1 MTATLLF
8 FLGLVLVI
16 VAAELVVRAGTRLA
30 AMLRV
35 SPTVIGLTVVTLGT
49 TSPELAVGI
58 TAAVEGRG
66 ELAVG
71 NIAGTN
77 ILNLFFILG
86 LSALIRPLP
95 LQLLSIKLDLPVMVA
110 AALALI
116 AMSLDGLLGRLDGAL
131 LLSAAVVYTAVLV
144 RVSRR
149 ESARVRQEFSE
160 EYGPA
165 AVEARS
171 GPAQGA
177 RNGVLLVAG
186 LAITVAGADLMVSGA
201 GDIARALGV
210 SDAVIGLT
218 IVAIGTSAPE
228 LATMLVSTLRNQ
240 RDIAVGNLLGSS
252 IYNILFI
259 LGATAV
265 ASSVPLNLGSDMLWI
280 DLPLAAAAAL
290 LCVPVFASGRR
301 IARAEGGLFVASYL
315 IYLGSLVLFRT

>member
-1 MTATLLF
+1 MPATLLF
-8 FLGLVLVI
+8 LLGLVLV
-16 VAAELVVRAGTRLA
+16 VTGAELVVRAGGRLA
-30 AMLRV
+30 AMLRI
-35 SPTVIGLTVVTLGT
+35 SPMVIGLTVVTLGT

-58 TAAVEGRG
+58 TAAAQGRG

-77 ILNLFFILG
+77 LLNLFFILG

-116 AMSLDGLLGRLDGAL
+116 VLSWDGLLSRMDGFL
-131 LLSAAVVYTAVLV
+131 LLSGAAIYTAVLV
-144 RVSRR
+144 RLSRR
-149 ESARVRQEFSE
+149 ESLRVRRQFSQEF
-160 EYGPA
+160 GTGAMQRGDRAQP
-165 AVEARS
+165 VRS
-171 GPAQGA
+171 A
-177 RNGVLLVAG
+177 VLLLAG
-186 LAITVAGADLMVSGA
+186 LAVTVAGADLLVTGA

-210 SDAVIGLT
+210 SDAIIGLT

-228 LATMLVSTLRNQ
+228 LATMLVSTYRNE

-265 ASSVPLNLGSDMLWI
+265 ASPAALSLGRDILRI
-280 DLPLAAAAAL
+280 DLPLTAAAAFV
-290 LCVPVFASGRR
+290 CVPVFMRGRR
-301 IARAEGGLFVASYL
+301 ITRGEGAFFVVG
-315 IYLGSLVLFRT
+315 YLGYLSSLVFFRA